1 MSGGA
6 PDSRGPA
13 GGGESRWRPAR
24 IAETLLEQ
32 THVYRLWQAPFAAD
46 KLRPVVQEDDL
57 RQARRVLDVGCG
69 PGTNTVHFQDADY
82 VGIDI
87 NPRYVAWARRRHGRE
102 FVVADIRTYVF
113 PENQKFDFV
122 LVNSFLH
129 HVEEEEARRILEAVL
144 RTLAP
149 GGTAH
154 ILDLVLPEEP
164 SLARWLARHD
174 RGRFA
179 RRLEVWRS
187 LFGSI
192 FEVTLFQPYTLSL
205 LGVPLW
211 NMVYCKGQARR

>member
-1 MSGGA
+1 MRFIEA
-6 PDSRGPA
+6 
-13 GGGESRWRPAR
+13 
-24 IAETLLEQ
+24 LLEQ

-46 KLRPVVQEDDL
+46 KLTPVL
-57 RQARRVLDVGCG
+57 RHNELRGARRVLDVGCG
-69 PGTNTVHFQDADY
+69 PGTNTAHFQNSEY

-87 NPRYVAWARRRHGRE
+87 NPRYVTWARRRYGRE
-102 FVVADIRTYVF
+102 FVVADIRTYAF
-113 PENQKFDFV
+113 PDDRKFDLA

-129 HVEEEEARRILEAVL
+129 HVDAEEARQILGAVM
-144 RTLAP
+144 RTVAP
-149 GGTAH
+149 GGTIH

-179 RRLEVWRS
+179 RRLEEWRG

-192 FEVTLFQPYTLSL
+192 FEITLFQPYALSL

-211 NMVYCKGQARR
+211 SMVYCKGQARR